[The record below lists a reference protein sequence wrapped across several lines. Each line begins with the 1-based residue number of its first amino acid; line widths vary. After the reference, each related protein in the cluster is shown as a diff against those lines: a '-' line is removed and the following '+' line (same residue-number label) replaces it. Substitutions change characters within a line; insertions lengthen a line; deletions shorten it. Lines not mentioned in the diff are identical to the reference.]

1 MAFDALTAHLPRRA
15 DLPCTDGPLAA
26 MPSARLGSFG
36 DDITLAGG
44 HRLCVR
50 AVAKGSP
57 DRLTLDFRDSDSS
70 SSADGF
76 GVGNE
81 DLELVAVLALCH
93 ALGER
98 ADRRWLERIELLS
111 SPNSWVGGGASS
123 DPGRRAFALARTFDA
138 ILGALAYSWPS
149 RVGAGSNTAGAV
161 VELRHG
167 ADIVCEAIP
176 GGEGA
181 TPARRGRSSWASPIL
196 GAVTTAGFFPWLS
209 LTQRGRAG
217 SGGGGARRGGDGI
230 ERVYTL
236 TRDVEAVFGFDRDRN
251 PPHGIDRAGP
261 PRPSSVLLERPGQ
274 DPERVPPWTPI
285 SVPAGASVR
294 VETAGGAGHGFGGYG
309 DIEFD
314 PADWFGSKASADPAE
329 H

>member
-1 MAFDALTAHLPRRA
+1 MAFDALTAHLPRWA
-15 DLPCTDGPLAA
+15 DLPCDDGPLPS
-26 MPSARLGSFG
+26 MPAARLGSFG
-36 DDITLAGG
+36 DDITLASGR
-44 HRLCVR
+44 RLCVR
-50 AVAKGSP
+50 AVGKGSR
-57 DRLTLDFRDSDSS
+57 DRLTLDFRDSDPL

-76 GVGNE
+76 GLGRE
-81 DLELVAVLALCH
+81 DLELAAVLALCH
-93 ALGER
+93 ALGEH
-98 ADRRWLERIELLS
+98 ADRRWLERLELRS
-111 SPNSWVGGGASS
+111 SPDSWIGGGPSS

-149 RVGAGSNTAGAV
+149 RVGAGSNTIGALV
-161 VELRHG
+161 QLRHG
-167 ADIVCEAIP
+167 ADVVCEAIP

-181 TPARRGRSSWASPIL
+181 TPARAGRSSWTSPIL
-196 GAVTTAGFFPWLS
+196 GTVSTAGFVPWLS
-209 LTQRGRAG
+209 LTQRGRTD
-217 SGGGGARRGGDGI
+217 SGGGGARRGGDGV
-230 ERVYTL
+230 ERVYAV

-274 DPERVPPWTPI
+274 DPQRIAPWTPT

-314 PADWFGSKASADPAE
+314 PSDWFGSKASADPSE

>member
-15 DLPCTDGPLAA
+15 DLPCAEQALAA
-26 MPSARLGSFG
+26 MPAARLGSFA
-36 DDITLAGG
+36 DDITLASGE
-44 HRLCVR
+44 RLCVR
-50 AVAKGSP
+50 AVAKGSTQ
-57 DRLTLDFRDSDSS
+57 RLTLDFRDSDAF

-76 GVGNE
+76 GLDHD

-93 ALGER
+93 ALGVPP
-98 ADRRWLERIELLS
+98 DRRWLERLELLS
-111 SPNSWVGGGASS
+111 SPNSWVGGIRSS

-138 ILGALAYSWPS
+138 VLGALAYSWPA
-149 RVGAGSNTAGAV
+149 RVGAGSNTLGAV
-161 VELRHG
+161 VEIRRG

-181 TPARRGRSSWASPIL
+181 TPARRGQSGWRSPVV
-196 GAVTTAGFFPWLS
+196 GAVSTARFFPWLS
-209 LTQRGRAG
+209 LTQRGRAH
-217 SGGGGARRGGDGI
+217 SGGGGARPGGDGI
-230 ERVYTL
+230 ERVYTV
-236 TRDVEAVFGFDRDRN
+236 TQDVEALFGFDRDRN

-261 PRPSSVLLERPGQ
+261 PRPSRVFLERRGQ
-274 DPERVPPWTPI
+274 DPKRVTPWIPLF
-285 SVPAGASVR
+285 VPAGASVR

-314 PADWFGSKASADPAE
+314 PADWFGSKSSDEPSE